1 MNTMDRMKEHIKLI
15 GTARIEA
22 KERAKTIAAQVKQG
36 RQEQRGE
43 HARSFAQRLSSM
55 NGSTVL

>member
-1 MNTMDRMKEHIKLI
+1 MKTVDKMTEHIRLI

-22 KERAKTIAAQVKQG
+22 KDRVKIIAARIKQG

-43 HARSFAQRLSSM
+43 HARTFAQRLLST
-55 NGSTVL
+55 NGSSV

>member
-1 MNTMDRMKEHIKLI
+1 MNTIDRMKEHIKLL

-22 KERAKTIAAQVKQG
+22 KGRVKIIAARIKQG

-43 HARSFAQRLSSM
+43 QSRSFAQHLSSN
-55 NGSTVL
+55 NGSSV

>member
-1 MNTMDRMKEHIKLI
+1 MKTVDQMKEHIHLL
-15 GTARIEA
+15 GSARDDA
-22 KERAKTIAAQVKQG
+22 KARVRVIAARVKQG

-55 NGSTVL
+55 NGSTA